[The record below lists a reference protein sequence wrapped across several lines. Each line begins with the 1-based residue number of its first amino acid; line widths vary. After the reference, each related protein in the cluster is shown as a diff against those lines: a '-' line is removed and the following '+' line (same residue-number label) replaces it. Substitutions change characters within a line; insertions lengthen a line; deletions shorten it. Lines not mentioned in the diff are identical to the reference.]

1 MKRGWFGA
9 GLLLVLLA
17 LGITSSVLMQN
28 FHKPLSQQ
36 LEQAGEYALEEN
48 WEKAVKIAESAE
60 ETWRK
65 LWHFSA
71 AVSDHEPMEQ
81 IDSLFAQLEIYRKAG
96 DCLGFAN
103 TCASLSRQVEA
114 MGDAHK
120 LSWWNLL

>member
-9 GLLLVLLA
+9 GLLLILLV
-17 LGITSSVLMQN
+17 LGIASSVLMQN

-36 LEQAGEYALEEN
+36 LERAGEYALEEN
-48 WEKAVKIAESAE
+48 WGKAEELAESAE

-96 DCLGFAN
+96 NCLGFSAV
-103 TCASLSRQVEA
+103 CASLSRQIEA
-114 MGDAHK
+114 IGDAH
-120 LSWWNLL
+120 SPTWWNLL